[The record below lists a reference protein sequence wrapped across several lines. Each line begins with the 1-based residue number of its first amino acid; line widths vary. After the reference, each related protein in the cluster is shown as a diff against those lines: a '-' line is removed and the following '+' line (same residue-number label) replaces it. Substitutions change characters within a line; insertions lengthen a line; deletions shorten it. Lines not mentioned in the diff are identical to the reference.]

1 MELRYEEVTL
11 HLKHTFRLHGGSK
24 ESVRVLIAYLEHD
37 GLVGLGEA
45 DPSKYYG
52 ETPESVRSVW
62 DAVDFSNHWNPFL
75 YEAIYS
81 DLREKFPNDHAALA
95 GVDIALFDWVAK
107 YWRLPLYKFLGL
119 DKSAIPETSFTI
131 GYASEKTLIEK
142 IREAEPFHILKIKLG
157 TDYDED
163 IIATVRNHTDKPIR
177 VDANEGWTR
186 EEAVEKIRWLEGKNV
201 QFVEQPLKKEDI
213 DGHAWLRERVS
224 LPIFADESARLPGDI
239 YNLRDAFDGVV
250 VKLMKAGGVQN
261 AIEMAR
267 LAHRFGM
274 KTQISCFLET
284 SVAISAAAHI
294 SPLFDYADLDGHLL
308 VADDPFMGLSFED
321 GKIMVNDDPGLGI
334 KKQAN

>member
-1 MELRYEEVTL
+1 MKLRYEEVTL

-24 ESVRVLIAYLEHD
+24 ESVRVLISYLEHN

-52 ETPESVRSVW
+52 ETPESVKAFW
-62 DAVDFSNHWNPFL
+62 DKIDFSNHRDPFL
-75 YEAIYS
+75 YETIYS
-81 DLREKFPNDHAALA
+81 DLKEKFPHDHAALA
-95 GVDIALFDWVAK
+95 GVDIAMFDWVAK
-107 YWRLPLYKFLGL
+107 YWHMPLYQFLGL

-131 GYASEKTLIEK
+131 GYASENKLIEK
-142 IREAEPFHILKIKLG
+142 IEEAEPFHVLKIKLG
-157 TDYDED
+157 TDFDED
-163 IIATVRNHTDKPIR
+163 IITTVRNHTDKPIR

-186 EEAVEKIRWLEGKNV
+186 EEALEKIEWLKDKNV

-213 DGHAWLRERVS
+213 EGHAWLREKVS
-224 LPIFADESARLPGDI
+224 LPIFADESARVPEDI
-239 YNLRDAFDGVV
+239 YKLQDAFDGVV
-250 VKLMKAGGVQN
+250 IKLMKAGGIQN

-308 VADDPFMGLSFED
+308 IADDPFNGLSLEN
-321 GKIMVNDDPGLGI
+321 GKIMVNSRPGLGI
-334 KKQAN
+334 EKQ